1 MHNKYMKFLTLSA
14 IKNVLINTTRFGVA
28 NIVSSTKSRQGVKAM
43 STPTYD
49 GPLGG
54 KLALLIKFYYLSIL

>member
-1 MHNKYMKFLTLSA
+1 MKFLTLPA

-28 NIVSSTKSRQGVKAM
+28 NIVSSTESRQGVKAM

-49 GPLGG
+49 GRQCRYTKDLWGG
-54 KLALLIKFYYLSIL
+54 NWHY